1 MVLAYRSRGNAD
13 DEVRAQH
20 TVELLEASEDAGGV
34 GRVTCLLLRNVALLG
49 LLALGGLPCYGVNG
63 ISYDSSSRN
72 IQRAKVVVKVRRV
85 AMARGATRLAAAIA
99 ERWTNMAGRL
109 GWSGEGGRGYRAGDV
124 RQS

>member
-1 MVLAYRSRGNAD
+1 MVSACRSRGGAD

-20 TVELLEASEDAGGV
+20 TVELLEAGEDAGGV
-34 GRVTCLLLRNVALLG
+34 GRVAGLLLRNVALLG

-63 ISYDSSSRN
+63 TSYDSSSRD

-85 AMARGATRLAAAIA
+85 AMARGAARLAAAIA
-99 ERWTNMAGRL
+99 ERWTNMAGTI

-124 RQS
+124 LQS